1 VGITAGSKGEV
12 PEERP
17 LTADIIIIIIIID
30 NRSHNISMPNNGKR
44 TVHKKT

>member
-17 LTADIIIIIIIID
+17 LTADIIIIIIID